1 MTQPTLTYIPFDD
14 FVGDVRTLA
23 KALRASPFKPDF
35 IIGVGRGGLVPG
47 TFMSHATGCPMLSVD
62 YSTKVPDFSDDLLV
76 KLAQRSAAG
85 EKLLFIDDI
94 NDTGRTIQALRQA
107 LRQDGA
113 DEGTIRFAMLIDNI
127 RSVERVDFSARQID
141 RDVTKDWFVFPW
153 EAVAETHAIV
163 EDSRAVPERT
173 L

>member
-1 MTQPTLTYIPFDD
+1 MTQPTLTYIPFDN
-14 FVGDVRTLA
+14 FVSDVMILA

-35 IIGVGRGGLVPG
+35 IIGIGRGGLVPG
-47 TFMSHATGCPMLSVD
+47 TFMSHAMGCPMLSVD

-94 NDTGRTIQALRQA
+94 NDTGRTIQVMRQA

-113 DEGTIRFAMLIDNI
+113 DEGNIRFAMLIDNI

-141 RDVTKDWFVFPW
+141 RDITKDWFVFPW
-153 EAVAETHAIV
+153 EAVAETNAIV
-163 EDSRAVPERT
+163 KDSQSVPERT